1 MIGGQ
6 MARFCTTYDAAIY
19 SLIMALQSHE
29 KEPPVLPCERIGSKN
44 LQLFSD
50 DEVGIKLARL
60 SLISVGE
67 KFRDDRI
74 DSGSLK
80 TRIISAPLKGAI
92 EKAKT
97 AEPEIARGSYEGT
110 ERINELQNAN
120 APLHE
125 IFAAYGDMAAGSF
138 SRFLDMTPET
148 EELIRSV
155 SEWNFFMDMLCDYD
169 DDYKSG
175 SYNGFKT
182 EGLPTFKEYFD
193 VHYQD
198 FIAVANAVTD
208 RLVTAL
214 LAVRDDSRIWNTLFK
229 IVTHALDTVLPDAIE
244 GRDVSFHYFP
254 DLFERIRENAR
265 MNRDIKRLRINRD
278 EKS

>member
-1 MIGGQ
+1 

-19 SLIMALQSHE
+19 SLILALQSHE
-29 KEPPVLPCERIGSKN
+29 KQPPVLPCERIGSKN
-44 LQLFSD
+44 LRLFAE
-50 DEVGIKLARL
+50 DEVGLKLARL

-80 TRIISAPLKGAI
+80 TKIISAPLKGAI
-92 EKAKT
+92 EKAKA
-97 AEPEIARGSYEGT
+97 AEPEIAKGSFEGT

-120 APLHE
+120 APLSE
-125 IFAAYGDMAAGSF
+125 IFAAYGDMAVGSF

-148 EELIRSV
+148 EELVRSV

-182 EGLPTFKEYFD
+182 EGLSTFKEYFD
-193 VHYQD
+193 LNYQD
-198 FIAVANAVTD
+198 FIAVANAVTG

-229 IVTHALDTVLPDAIE
+229 IITHAVDTVLPDAIE

-254 DLFERIRENAR
+254 DLFERIRENRR
-265 MNRDIKRLRINRD
+265 MNRDIKRLRINID